1 MSFIAMDSL
10 PGVYIMDNSD
20 ITDLYVQERIYKFL
34 HNRKADVVM
43 R

>member
-1 MSFIAMDSL
+1 MDTL

-20 ITDLYVQERIYKFL
+20 ITDPCVQERIYKFL